1 MKTFDESIEKLYSAI
16 CSESIGEV
24 NSAAADLERSQI
36 CENLMPLF
44 IHLYNAGYMAGHND
58 TVESCFTH
66 VTPSEIETYQSD
78 VVSDLVDDLIDYSL
92 LNKLSRKLAQ

>member
-44 IHLYNAGYMAGHND
+44 VHLYNAGYMAGTAIDWNKVVD
-58 TVESCFTH
+58 IK
-66 VTPSEIETYQSD
+66 PSEMETLHAD
-78 VVSDLVDDLIDYSL
+78 IVSSLVTKLVDGSL
-92 LNKLSRKLAQ
+92 LNRLPRSLA